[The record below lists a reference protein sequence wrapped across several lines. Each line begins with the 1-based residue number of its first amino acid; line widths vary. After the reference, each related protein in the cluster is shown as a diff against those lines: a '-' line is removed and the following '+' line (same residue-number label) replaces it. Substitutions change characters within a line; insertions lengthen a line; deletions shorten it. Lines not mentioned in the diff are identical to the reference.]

1 MNKSNKKKKTNKIIV
16 DFEIK
21 SKKDQ
26 FKLTFL

>member
-21 SKKDQ
+21 NKKDQ